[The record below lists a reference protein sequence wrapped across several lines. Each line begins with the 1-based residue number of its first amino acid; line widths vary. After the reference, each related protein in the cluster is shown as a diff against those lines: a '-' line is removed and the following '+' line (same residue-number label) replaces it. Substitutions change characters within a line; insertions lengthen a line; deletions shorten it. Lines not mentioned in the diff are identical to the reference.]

1 MAGTGFRFSRAMA
14 GRAPPSD
21 LRPSVA
27 GIRLNPMA
35 RLNQDWGT
43 PPSVQHAN
51 PVSEGTPSSVQRP
64 TLVNPVNVRRST
76 LPNPVE
82 RLNLTNPNWGLLNTP
97 SNESVN
103 PQFAN
108 NTISADVVENT
119 AECPADKYT
128 PKNKICPFRYRARDG
143 CPYRTHDQNYLTKHV
158 RRMHD
163 DAYRENY
170 RRRRQVPARPVTET
184 SAQSSP
190 LRAALNES
198 RDLQRLVGVRAH
210 DRQVPARSV
219 TETSAQSSPPRAALN
234 ESRDLQR
241 LVGVRAHDRQTQ
253 TDPVPTGVANLST
266 PSLTRVAPSIDHPIS
281 DREASALQSA
291 SGSSPNTLPTS
302 LSTPDGSRGT
312 RGADNSGVREL
323 TPAYIRNNEST
334 LVDVTDHIGT
344 STPRTPALQPATGPI
359 SIQLDENFSMLVSG
373 PSKCGKTYF
382 VSSLLNNLE
391 TVCVKPPSKVIWVYT
406 NAQAAH
412 TSLEP
417 FVTRFIDVQSFK
429 DSSEDEIQTYLLKT
443 MKDLTG
449 PSGHGLLIFDDCQ
462 LKPVMVKVIAG
473 LFSGTGRHNN
483 VSLIYICQQL
493 FDKDDQKRISTNAN
507 YMTIFPSARYRN
519 QARILNDQFFSG
531 GHPGI
536 IDAMFAALGDK
547 EYLLFNL
554 TTRDLQQVIVL
565 TGLFARDHIV
575 KVFVPSFSDFV
586 HNG

>member
-14 GRAPPSD
+14 GRAPPSGG
-21 LRPSVA
+21 PSVA

-64 TLVNPVNVRRST
+64 TLVDPVNVRRST

-128 PKNKICPFRYRARDG
+128 PKNKICPFRYRTRDM

-210 DRQVPARSV
+210 DRQ
-219 TETSAQSSPPRAALN
+219 
-234 ESRDLQR
+234 
-241 LVGVRAHDRQTQ
+241 TQ
-253 TDPVPTGVANLST
+253 TDPVPIGVANLT
-266 PSLTRVAPSIDHPIS
+266 APSIDRQIS

-291 SGSSPNTLPTS
+291 SGSSPTALPAS
-302 LSTPDGSRGT
+302 LSTPDGSRGA
-312 RGADNSGVREL
+312 RRADNSGVREL

-334 LVDVTDHIGT
+334 LVDVTDTAAT
-344 STPRTPALQPATGPI
+344 STLRTPALQPATGPI

-417 FVTRFIDVQSFK
+417 FVTQFIDVQSFK
-429 DSSEDEIQTYLLKT
+429 DSGEDEIQTYLLKT

-462 LKPVMVKVIAG
+462 LKPIMVKVIAG

-554 TTRDLQQVIVL
+554 TTRDLQRVIVL
-565 TGLFARDHIV
+565 TGLFAKDHVV

-586 HNG
+586 HHG

>member
-1 MAGTGFRFSRAMA
+1 MADTGFRFSRAMA
-14 GRAPPSD
+14 GRAPPSGG
-21 LRPSVA
+21 PSVP
-27 GIRLNPMA
+27 GIRLNPLA
-35 RLNQDWGT
+35 RLNQDWDT

-51 PVSEGTPSSVQRP
+51 PVPAGTPSSVQRP
-64 TLVNPVNVRRST
+64 TLANPVSVRRPTLANPVSVRRST

-108 NTISADVVENT
+108 NTISADLVENT

-128 PKNKICPFRYRARDG
+128 PKNKICPFRYRTRDG

-163 DAYRENY
+163 GAYRENY

-184 SAQSSP
+184 SAAQASP

-210 DRQVPARSV
+210 D
-219 TETSAQSSPPRAALN
+219 TLN

-241 LVGVRAHDRQTQ
+241 PVNVRAHDRQTQ
-253 TDPVPTGVANLST
+253 TDPVPIGMANLTT
-266 PSLTRVAPSIDHPIS
+266 PSLTRVAPSIDNPIS
-281 DREASALQSA
+281 DREASALQST
-291 SGSSPNTLPTS
+291 SGSSPNALPTS
-302 LSTPDGSRGT
+302 LSTPDGSRGA
-312 RGADNSGVREL
+312 RGTDNSGVREL

-334 LVDVTDHIGT
+334 LVDVTDPVST
-344 STPRTPALQPATGPI
+344 STPRRPALQQVNMRTMPI
-359 SIQLDENFSMLVSG
+359 SIQFDENFSMLVSG

-391 TVCVKPPSKVIWVYT
+391 TVCVRPPSKVIWVYT

-412 TSLEP
+412 TALTP
-417 FVTRFIDVQSFK
+417 FVTQFIDVQSFR
-429 DSSEDEIQTYLLKT
+429 DSGEDEIQTYLLKT

-449 PSGHGLLIFDDCQ
+449 PDGHGLLIFDDCQ
-462 LKPVMVKVIAG
+462 LKPVMVKVIAS

-483 VSLIYICQQL
+483 ISLIYICQQL

-554 TTRDLQQVIVL
+554 TTRDLRHVIVL
-565 TGLFARDHIV
+565 TGLFAQDHIV
-575 KVFVPSFSDFV
+575 KVFVPSFSDFL
-586 HNG
+586 HHDG

>member
-14 GRAPPSD
+14 GRAPPSGG
-21 LRPSVA
+21 PSVA

-64 TLVNPVNVRRST
+64 TLVDPVNVRRST

-128 PKNKICPFRYRARDG
+128 PKNKICPFRYRTRDM

-210 DRQVPARSV
+210 DRQ
-219 TETSAQSSPPRAALN
+219 
-234 ESRDLQR
+234 
-241 LVGVRAHDRQTQ
+241 TQ
-253 TDPVPTGVANLST
+253 TDPVPIGVANLT
-266 PSLTRVAPSIDHPIS
+266 APSIDRQIS

-291 SGSSPNTLPTS
+291 SGSSPTALPAS
-302 LSTPDGSRGT
+302 LSTPDGSRGA
-312 RGADNSGVREL
+312 RRADNSGVREL

-334 LVDVTDHIGT
+334 LVDVTDTVAT
-344 STPRTPALQPATGPI
+344 STLRTPALQPATGPI

-417 FVTRFIDVQSFK
+417 FVTQFIDVQSFK
-429 DSSEDEIQTYLLKT
+429 DSGEDEIQTYLLKT

-462 LKPVMVKVIAG
+462 LKPIMVKVIAG

-554 TTRDLQQVIVL
+554 TTRDLQRVIVL
-565 TGLFARDHIV
+565 TGLFAKDHVV

-586 HNG
+586 HHG